1 MAEVTCDIEFIYLT
15 NDNGIDIDS
24 VEATCSE
31 CDHTTQAYGQ
41 QAVSV
46 RRCLVLMREECPM
59 GRRNFYIAA
68 NGEDED

>member
-1 MAEVTCDIEFIYLT
+1 MAEVTCDIEFIFLT
-15 NDNGIDIDS
+15 NENGIDIDS

-31 CDHTTQAYGQ
+31 CDHATQAYGQ

-59 GRRNFYIAA
+59 GRRNFYTAA